1 MFDRDNLIGYVLLG
15 LCAVAGGVLI
25 ISIATGTRLRY
36 TGPGWLGLVLMALF
50 LGGIIFG
57 LRGSGRGR
65 WPDPRT
71 GRGRGIRW
79 PWRRGERSDG
89 NDR

>member
-25 ISIATGTRLRY
+25 ISVATGTRLRY
-36 TGPGWLGLVLMALF
+36 TGPSWLGIVLMVVF

-71 GRGRGIRW
+71 GRGRGTRW

-89 NDR
+89 NDH